1 MQALHQHGWRGLDG
15 DCCYRMR
22 GMNSVSQQSSQS
34 RTQQNLSVAKP
45 RILLG
50 IDPGFA
56 DMGYGVISTD
66 GNKDR
71 VVAFG
76 SLKTSPKQAHE
87 ERLMQVYD
95 GLAEIIELYQPEGAA
110 IERMYFSKN
119 VSTALDVA
127 EARGVIRVC
136 LRKHGIRTVE
146 FQPSAVK
153 IAVCGTGNAEK
164 KQVQKMTAVLLGLK
178 EVPKPDDA
186 ADGLALAIAL
196 AHTKVF
202 AEKLGK

>member
-1 MQALHQHGWRGLDG
+1 MSSEFQQ
-15 DCCYRMR
+15 M
-22 GMNSVSQQSSQS
+22 SQSSPQQAV
-34 RTQQNLSVAKP
+34 TQPKQ

-76 SLKTSPKQAHE
+76 SLKTSSKQAHE

-95 GLAEIIELYQPEGAA
+95 GLSEIIELYQPEAAA

-136 LRKHGIRTVE
+136 LKKHGIRTVE
-146 FQPSAVK
+146 FQPAAVK
-153 IAVCGTGNAEK
+153 IAVCGMGNAEK
-164 KQVQKMTAVLLGLK
+164 AQVQKMTAVLLGLK

-196 AHTKVF
+196 AHTRVF
-202 AEKLGK
+202 AVTIPG